1 METNI
6 NCPDWI
12 HLPRLEAQGGK
23 NPKSDTKKK
32 LYVNPEKNVAIC
44 HRCGFKTRRAD
55 ELLSKLNLR
64 LAFQQPAYSRENE
77 SRPQQLSLPSEYEG
91 TFHTSQLG
99 RRAWGYL
106 IRRYIPPEVICAY
119 ELGFCATGEY
129 AGRIIIPM
137 YEGERLVNFQA
148 RDFLGREPR
157 YLSAHASQGADRN
170 TIFNLDRASQS
181 GVLMVVEGP
190 FDVLRLPDYAIAL
203 LGSTKWNE
211 QKRERII
218 RANPKIILLALD
230 NDDAGIHAE
239 EAIRHSLAGLS
250 VEMASI
256 RLPGKDIGEL
266 SPRACEK
273 LRGICASFADAVS
286 DDSEGTQHCLP

>member
-6 NCPDWI
+6 NCPDEI
-12 HLPRLEAQGGK
+12 HIPRLEAQGVK
-23 NPKSDTKKK
+23 KPKSDTKKK
-32 LYVNPEKNVAIC
+32 LYVNSEKNSAIC
-44 HRCGFKTRRAD
+44 FRCGFRTRHAD
-55 ELLSKLNLR
+55 ELLSKLSLR
-64 LAFQQPAYSRENE
+64 LAFQPPAYSSNNE
-77 SRPQQLSLPSEYEG
+77 PRPQQLSLPSEYAG
-91 TFHTSQLG
+91 TFHTSKIGITAWNYL
-99 RRAWGYL
+99 RRRHIA
-106 IRRYIPPEVICAY
+106 PEVICGY
-119 ELGFCATGEY
+119 ELGFCETGEY

-157 YLSAHASQGADRN
+157 YLSAHVSQGADRN

-181 GVLMVVEGP
+181 GLLMVVEGP

-218 RANPKIILLALD
+218 QANPKIILLALD

-256 RLPGKDIGEL
+256 RLPGKDVGDL

-286 DDSEGTQHCLP
+286 DDPEGA